1 MLKSQH
7 SKAGYI
13 NYLMRFSAITTKHSR
28 NNVRAIANKNYKKTK
43 TKKNHFKIPPLV
55 RKRQITCPEPSHYTK

>member
-28 NNVRAIANKNYKKTK
+28 NNVRAIANKNYKKLK
-43 TKKNHFKIPPLV
+43 LKKIISRFLLLFAKD
-55 RKRQITCPEPSHYTK
+55 K